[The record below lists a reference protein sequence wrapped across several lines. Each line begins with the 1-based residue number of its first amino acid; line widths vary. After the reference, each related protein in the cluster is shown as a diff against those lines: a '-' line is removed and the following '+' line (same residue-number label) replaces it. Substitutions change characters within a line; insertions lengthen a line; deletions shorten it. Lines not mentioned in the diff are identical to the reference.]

1 MRLRDEDV
9 DEREGNALE
18 DGEVGDWE
26 GNHRP
31 RKRHYDEYENSP
43 DFGTFV
49 DGEAERGTVRRTG
62 IVFRGEEESAV
73 DRDLCSVLQEP
84 IKCAIELAPILGVPK
99 TYSIFCSVTE

>member
-31 RKRHYDEYENSP
+31 RKRHYDEMK
-43 DFGTFV
+43 
-49 DGEAERGTVRRTG
+49 
-62 IVFRGEEESAV
+62 I
-73 DRDLCSVLQEP
+73 
-84 IKCAIELAPILGVPK
+84 APILVLSLTVKRREEP
-99 TYSIFCSVTE
+99 SDERE